1 MSITIDP
8 KPNHPHTTTNH
19 HLASTNTNTTTAQQY
34 DTSDTASVATT
45 SSLSSR
51 LTLLKDKLRPS
62 SADDKAREQQKQK
75 AKDDVLR
82 NQIRMNV

>member
-1 MSITIDP
+1 MSSHQTSS
-8 KPNHPHTTTNH
+8 TTT
-19 HLASTNTNTTTAQQY
+19 TTTTQH

-51 LTLLKDKLRPS
+51 LSLLKDKIRP
-62 SADDKAREQQKQK
+62 SADDKARQQK